1 MLQIEYFQPCL
12 DEDNAAYGSM
22 GQRLA
27 IRGICEHVDTAVSH
41 CIFVDQTHIRFDDI
55 LAIYAPEIFKELW
68 ETDTP

>member
-1 MLQIEYFQPCL
+1 
-12 DEDNAAYGSM
+12 M